1 MGFKKAII
9 FLIFSSI
16 FLSACTQPQTGDMEK
31 NTPSVQS
38 STQTEPLLPPKVTQE
53 KIGDNQKLKIPVLM
67 YHSISNKPGNE
78 LCVPPELFEKQL
90 KEIIDLGFEP
100 ITASEYYDA
109 MINNSPLPK
118 QPILLTFDDGYV
130 DNYTRLF
137 PILKKYNVK
146 GIVFPITGLVNE
158 NPNFLSTAQMKE
170 MDESGLVEFGSHT
183 KNHVYLAQKDLKK
196 VNYELVESKRF
207 LEESLGKPIR
217 IFCYPYGDY
226 SPAVIEEVKKVGY
239 VLSFTIEE
247 GGAVFLNQQYSLDRH
262 YITPSTSLSLL
273 KEYIS

>member
-1 MGFKKAII
+1 MGFKKATI

-16 FLSACTQPQTGDMEK
+16 LLSACTETKPADVT
-31 NTPSVQS
+31 TPSVQS
-38 STQTEPLLPPKVTQE
+38 STQTEPLLPPKEKQE
-53 KIGDNQKLKIPVLM
+53 KIGDLQQLKVPVFM
-67 YHSISNKPGNE
+67 YHSISYKPGNN
-78 LCVPPELFEKQL
+78 LCVPPEIFEKQL

-100 ITASEYYDA
+100 ITASEYYYA
-109 MINNSPLPK
+109 MFNNSPLPK
-118 QPILLTFDDGYV
+118 NPILLTFDDGYV
-130 DNYTRLF
+130 DNYTQLF

-158 NPNFLSTAQMKE
+158 NPNFLTTSQMKK

-183 KNHVYLAQKDLKK
+183 KNHVYLAQKSLKK

-239 VLSFTIEE
+239 LLSFTIEE
-247 GGAVFLNQQYSLDRH
+247 GGATFYNNQYTLDRH
-262 YITPSTSLSLL
+262 YITPGTSLSFL